1 MDKKQNVYK
10 YPRFP
15 ETNLSLISGAETFC
29 DEKWNS
35 KSKKQSNDFNR
46 LYCVMDGYALIEGGI
61 GRMKLEPGYIY
72 LIPGQ
77 YKFAYNCPESMR
89 LLWVHFQ
96 LEFLPGLDIFQRYE
110 PDSFYPAS
118 KNDITNFRYMISHL
132 ETSSPE
138 IFIEIRALLL
148 RLLKPFMP
156 ESWSTILPAPENTER
171 LKPALELLNK
181 RYNQPFDLNETAKAV
196 NMNPA
201 SMSELFRR
209 TFGAPPSRYLMNLRL
224 RRAQNLLLTTDRRI
238 SDIAAECGFEDPLYF
253 SRIFRKRCRF
263 SPRKFRQNRG
273 I

>member
-1 MDKKQNVYK
+1 MDKKQKEYK
-10 YPRFP
+10 YPHFQ
-15 ETNLSLISGAETFC
+15 ETNLNLLSGAETLC
-29 DEKWNS
+29 DEQWNS
-35 KSKKQSNDFNR
+35 KSQKQSNDFNR
-46 LYCVMDGYALIEGGI
+46 LYYVLKGYAVIEGGKEQI
-61 GRMKLEPGYIY
+61 KLEPGYIY

-77 YKFAYNCPESMR
+77 YKFSHNCPESMQ

-110 PDSFYPAS
+110 PRYLYPAS
-118 KNDITNFRYMISHL
+118 KDDVTNFKYMISHL

-138 IFIEIRALLL
+138 IFMEVRALLF

-156 ESWSTILPAPENTER
+156 GDWRIIQPIPENVER

-181 RYNQPFDLNETAKAV
+181 RYNQPFNLRKTAKAV

-201 SMSELFRR
+201 SMSDLFRR
-209 TFGAPPSRYLMNLRL
+209 TFGFSPSRYLMNLRL

-253 SRIFRKRCRF
+253 SRAFSKRFRF

-273 I
+273 V